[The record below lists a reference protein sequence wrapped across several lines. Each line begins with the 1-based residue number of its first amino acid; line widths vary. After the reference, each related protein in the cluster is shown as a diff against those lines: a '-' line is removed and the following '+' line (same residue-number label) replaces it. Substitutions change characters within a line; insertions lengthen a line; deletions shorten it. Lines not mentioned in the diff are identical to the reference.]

1 MPLHPDLVEL
11 QHRLHRLGV
20 VAVEHADHVCV
31 RLPLLSSVRVRYDG
45 ERLACEPRFGAL
57 GRTAATV
64 VTVGGGGLGA
74 ATFLALAGITPAT
87 LAGGFL
93 VGLAGVYEVMRYVL
107 TESTVTRVMTLW
119 ETRLPGGAASAR
131 VGQGGAREL
140 GAPPLVGT
148 AAPAGR
154 GREPVK

>member
-1 MPLHPDLVEL
+1 VPLHPDLVEL
-11 QHRLHRLGV
+11 QHRLRRLGV
-20 VAVEHADHVCV
+20 VAVEHPDHVCV

-93 VGLAGVYEVMRYVL
+93 VGLAGIYEVMRYVL
-107 TESTVTRVMTLW
+107 TESAVTRVQALW
-119 ETRLPGGAASAR
+119 EARPASGATPAR
-131 VGQGGAREL
+131 VAHGGAREL
-140 GAPPLVGT
+140 GAPSPAAATVPVG
-148 AAPAGR
+148 R
-154 GREPVK
+154 EREPVK

>member
-45 ERLACEPRFGAL
+45 ERLTCEPRFGAL

-64 VTVGGGGLGA
+64 VAIGGGGLGA

-93 VGLAGVYEVMRYVL
+93 VGLAGIYEVMRYVL
-107 TESTVTRVMTLW
+107 TESAVTRVQTVW
-119 ETRLPGGAASAR
+119 EARPASGATPAR
-131 VGQGGAREL
+131 VAHGGPREL
-140 GAPPLVGT
+140 GAPSPAAATVAVG
-148 AAPAGR
+148 R
-154 GREPVK
+154 EREPVK